1 MFCMLQ
7 RQNPVVT
14 MKQFL
19 TSVLVT
25 LLLAGCATISDNKR
39 QKSFDET
46 TLLYEKIIRW
56 GDFAAASQFQRLEG
70 DTQGSPLPQADIRVT
85 SYRQLAKRVLSNE
98 NTIAVKVQ
106 IDYYHNDTLKVITLT
121 DNQIWTY
128 TPDENSWHITT
139 PLPVFR

>member
-14 MKQFL
+14 MKIFL

-56 GDFAAASQFQRLEG
+56 GDFAAASQFQQLEG
-70 DTQGSPLPQADIRVT
+70 DAQGRPLPQADIRVT
-85 SYRQLAKRVLSNE
+85 SYRQLSRNTLSNE

-121 DNQIWTY
+121 DNQIWKY
-128 TPDENSWHITT
+128 TPDENSWRITT
-139 PLPVFR
+139 PLPVFH

>member
-1 MFCMLQ
+1 MLQ

-14 MKQFL
+14 MKIFL

-56 GDFAAASQFQRLEG
+56 GDFAAASQFQQLEG
-70 DTQGSPLPQADIRVT
+70 DAQGRPLPQADIRVT
-85 SYRQLAKRVLSNE
+85 SYRQLSRNTLSNE

-121 DNQIWTY
+121 DNQIWKY
-128 TPDENSWHITT
+128 TPDENSWRITT
-139 PLPVFR
+139 PLPVFH